1 MVDEKILS
9 LEQKKRKNCMY
20 DFLQYLNKYTHNYI
34 LKDGTA
40 LMFHY
45 GLNRFS
51 EDIDLDSTDQ
61 HTIKNIVEQ
70 YCKKNN
76 FQFSHKKNTATTS
89 RFMLSFDN
97 ECPPLKI
104 EVSFRNSNIFPSSY
118 KISDGVAVYNIESL
132 ASFKI
137 LAFAQ
142 RDRLRD
148 LFDCAYIINNYYDQ
162 LSFPVINS
170 YIESFNRKGIEHFD
184 YIVSQQNDPLI
195 DENVLAESFLSAWD
209 KLGLLQQDERK
220 SPEEIKRIINAELE
234 KEDRGKATTFQK
246 KKKKEK
252 DFGLSL

>member
-1 MVDEKILS
+1 MVSEKILS
-9 LEQKKRKNCMY
+9 VEQKKKRDCMY
-20 DFLQYLNKYTHNYI
+20 DFLQYLNRYTHNYI
-34 LKDGTA
+34 LKGGTA

-61 HTIKNIVEQ
+61 HTIKSIMEQ

-76 FQFSHKKNTATTS
+76 FQFNHKKNTATTS
-89 RFMLSFDN
+89 RFMLNFDAD
-97 ECPPLKI
+97 CPPLKI
-104 EVSFRNSNIFPSSY
+104 EVSFRNFNIFPSSY

-195 DENVLAESFLSAWD
+195 DENALAESFLSAWD
-209 KLGLLQQDERK
+209 KLGLLKQENRK
-220 SPEEIKRIINAELE
+220 SPEEIKEIINAELA
-234 KEDRGKATTFQK
+234 KESKAQDPTTK

-252 DFGLSL
+252 DWGRSR

>member
-1 MVDEKILS
+1 MVSEKILS
-9 LEQKKRKNCMY
+9 VEQKKRRDCMY
-20 DFLQYLNKYTHNYI
+20 DFLQYLNRYTHNYI
-34 LKDGTA
+34 LKGGTA

-61 HTIKNIVEQ
+61 HSIKNIMEQ

-76 FQFSHKKNTATTS
+76 FQFNHKKNTATTS
-89 RFMLSFDN
+89 RFMVNFDAD
-97 ECPPLKI
+97 CSPLKI

-148 LFDCAYIINNYYDQ
+148 LFDCAYIINNYFDQ
-162 LSFPVINS
+162 LSFSVINS

-195 DENVLAESFLSAWD
+195 DENALAESFFLSAWD
-209 KLGLLQQDERK
+209 KLGLLKQESRK
-220 SPEEIKRIINAELE
+220 SPEEIKEIINTELA
-234 KEDRGKATTFQK
+234 KENKAKSPTT
-246 KKKKEK
+246 KKKEK
-252 DFGLSL
+252 DWGRSR